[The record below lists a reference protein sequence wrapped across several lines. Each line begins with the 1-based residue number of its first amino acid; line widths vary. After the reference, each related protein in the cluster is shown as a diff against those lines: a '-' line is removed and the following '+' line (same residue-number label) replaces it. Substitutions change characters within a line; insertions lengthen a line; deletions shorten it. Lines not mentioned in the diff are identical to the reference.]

1 MSWTWISHFTKG
13 NESTSHI
20 WNAHSHTRR
29 QNCHMSSERITTDQE
44 SQINTSLTQMVPQS
58 RRMSEPWAK
67 CPNSSSCSKEKF
79 AQCTPVDL
87 LSLETHYLLLMC
99 VSLSPRK
106 SIKLAASSKQRG
118 NGEDPRNKW
127 FQQLLRMPPPK
138 PPSQG
143 QLAKI
148 CGLLTAILV
157 QCHGCGSPGGNP
169 GEPDVVRTQPPHIG
183 LQKCYWKWGLDAPD
197 SEANKEARL
206 LERNV
211 CFILEGGNQG
221 ILLQMRLSPL
231 TISGQNN
238 AGRCH
243 KQKW

>member
-29 QNCHMSSERITTDQE
+29 LNCHMSSERITTDQE

-127 FQQLLRMPPPK
+127 FQQLLRMPPKASLSGPASQDLWAPHSHSGAVSWLWLSWGKSWGARCRENTTAPYRAPK
-138 PPSQG
+138 VLLKVGSGCSWLRSQ
-143 QLAKI
+143 
-148 CGLLTAILV
+148 
-157 QCHGCGSPGGNP
+157 
-169 GEPDVVRTQPPHIG
+169 
-183 LQKCYWKWGLDAPD
+183 
-197 SEANKEARL
+197 
-206 LERNV
+206 
-211 CFILEGGNQG
+211 
-221 ILLQMRLSPL
+221 
-231 TISGQNN
+231 
-238 AGRCH
+238 
-243 KQKW
+243 